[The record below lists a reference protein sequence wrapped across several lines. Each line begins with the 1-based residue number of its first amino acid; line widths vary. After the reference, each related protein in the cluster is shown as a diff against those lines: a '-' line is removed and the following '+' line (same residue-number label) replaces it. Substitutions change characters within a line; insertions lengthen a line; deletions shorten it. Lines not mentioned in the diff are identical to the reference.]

1 MNANEIA
8 VGMQVRY
15 PRTGTTGRVTRI
27 DQMKGEVFAELDTT
41 GLLYRADQLIA
52 VASSR
57 QRQTKDRGEDFEQ
70 VKKERE
76 FVSGVGFQ
84 EAISNI
90 DQSCEGGG

>member
-1 MNANEIA
+1 MNSDELT

-27 DQMKGEVFAELDTT
+27 EQVKGDLFAEIDTT
-41 GLLYRADQLIA
+41 QLLYRADQL
-52 VASSR
+52 VPTASSKAR
-57 QRQTKDRGEDFEQ
+57 LKKGLAKDIDQ

-76 FVSGVGFQ
+76 FISDVGFQ

>member
-1 MNANEIA
+1 MNADEIA

-15 PRTGTTGRVTRI
+15 PRTGTAGTVTRI
-27 DQMKGEVFAELDTT
+27 EQMKGAVFAELDTT

-52 VASSR
+52 VASSKER
-57 QRQTKDRGEDFEQ
+57 KARERGIDYEQ
-70 VKKERE
+70 VKKEME
-76 FVSGVGFQ
+76 FVSGLGFQ

>member
-1 MNANEIA
+1 MNADELT

-27 DQMKGEVFAELDTT
+27 EQMKGDLFAEIDTT
-41 GLLYRADQLIA
+41 QLLYRADQLVPA
-52 VASSR
+52 VSSR
-57 QRQTKDRGEDFEQ
+57 ARLKKEREKDIDQ

-76 FVSGVGFQ
+76 FISDVGFQ

>member
-1 MNANEIA
+1 MNSDEIM

-15 PRTGTTGRVTRI
+15 PRTGTAGKVTRI
-27 DQMKGEVFAELDTT
+27 EQMKGDTFAELDTT
-41 GLLYRADQLIA
+41 GLLYRVDQLIA
-52 VASSR
+52 VVSARDR
-57 QRQTKDRGEDFEQ
+57 QKKDRGSDFEQ

-84 EAISNI
+84 DAISNI

>member
-1 MNANEIA
+1 MNADEIA

-15 PRTGTTGRVTRI
+15 PRTGTTGKVTRI
-27 DQMKGEVFAELDTT
+27 DQMKGAVFAELDTT

-52 VASSR
+52 VRSSR
-57 QRQTKDRGEDFEQ
+57 ERQKKDTGKDFEQ
-70 VKKERE
+70 LKKERE